1 MGRLARILV
10 AVTVAF
16 AMVFLGTGV
25 ALAATV
31 MTTGL
36 VTVSVQESGPEG
48 TDLFVPFPAIALD
61 LGLGIASIAIPPEE
75 RARMRAEVAPY
86 APALREI
93 ARELEEIPNAT
104 LVEVVNDRE
113 SVRVTKRGGTFVI
126 DVDSPDGKVH
136 VALPAASL
144 SKVVRFLSA

>member
-1 MGRLARILV
+1 MGRLARVLV
-10 AVTVAF
+10 ALTVAF

-48 TDLFVPFPAIALD
+48 TDLFVPIPAITLD
-61 LGLGIASIAIPPEE
+61 LGLGIASLAIPPEE

-86 APALREI
+86 ASALREI
-93 ARELEEIPNAT
+93 ARELEEIPDAT
-104 LVEVVNDRE
+104 LVEVVSDRE

-126 DVDSPDGKVH
+126 DVDSPDGEVH